1 MREIKVEF
9 ETSSRPQKY
18 NRLPR
23 VIAKEDRDLP
33 MPKKIKQL
41 IQRYLIS
48 YNPS

>member
-23 VIAKEDRDLP
+23 VIAKEDRDFP
-33 MPKKIKQL
+33 MQKNKTVNTTVFNFL
-41 IQRYLIS
+41 
-48 YNPS
+48 